1 MFHRWRYLWDIFH
14 QEGKGPCFRNYMSFC
29 CRSFRIQFNIF
40 LLWFLIMFV
49 YLYTNLTR
57 FAVNWVKR
65 REAREAPSK
74 ITVTKQKEKK
84 KKKERGEGKEET
96 RSKQLT
102 VCTLSFIKATL
113 DTHPSPK
120 TGILELIRFSRKSII
135 GKYRK
140 FSGNLLVCIR

>member
-1 MFHRWRYLWDIFH
+1 
-14 QEGKGPCFRNYMSFC
+14 
-29 CRSFRIQFNIF
+29 
-40 LLWFLIMFV
+40 MFV

-74 ITVTKQKEKK
+74 IKVTKQKEKK

-102 VCTLSFIKATL
+102 ACTLSFIKATL
-113 DTHPSPK
+113 DTHTPPPK
-120 TGILELIRFSRKSII
+120 LEF
-135 GKYRK
+135 
-140 FSGNLLVCIR
+140 